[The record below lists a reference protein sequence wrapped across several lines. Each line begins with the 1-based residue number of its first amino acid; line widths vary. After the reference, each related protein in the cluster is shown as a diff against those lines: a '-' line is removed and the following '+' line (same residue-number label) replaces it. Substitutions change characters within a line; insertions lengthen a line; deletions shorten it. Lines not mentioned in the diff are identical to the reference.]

1 MATDKK
7 YIAFL
12 SYADTDKDLA
22 RAISELFQS
31 LKEEVFFASESLER
45 SAGGVE
51 WRKSLINAIKRSHCF
66 IPIYTRHSIR
76 RPWIMFESGVSEAY
90 GLKRFPTRVSG
101 VSLKDI
107 ESIGKDVQVYRLHE
121 LESLTQLCI
130 NVCLAKPGSCSEDF
144 IRNKLPEI
152 IKKNR
157 YAKSILELSK
167 IRWVFIAGNQPQDID
182 SQISFLPHFR
192 SKQQYLDELQK
203 YVEALTLELI
213 RKGFGLVSCPQVDT
227 VGRVVSTKYLQYTTE
242 NPKEKAHY
250 RIGGFYL
257 RESPKLE
264 GKIQELWWQQISE
277 FRKSYL
283 EDVDRLVVIG
293 GGSGTKQEYE
303 AALELG
309 IKIDLVPFF
318 GGISYRLWFN
328 GNSDRKRPY
337 ERWSEKE
344 GVLPARDLVE
354 YFKQ

>member
-1 MATDKK
+1 METDKK

-12 SYADTDKDLA
+12 SYADTDKELA
-22 RAISELFQS
+22 KAISRLFQS
-31 LKEEVFFASESLER
+31 LKEEVFFASESLDR
-45 SAGGVE
+45 RDGGVE

-76 RPWIMFESGVSEAY
+76 RPWIMFESGAAEAY
-90 GLKRFPTRVSG
+90 GLKRFPARVAG
-101 VSLKDI
+101 VALEDI

-130 NVCLAKPGSCSEDF
+130 NVCLAKPGNCSEDF
-144 IRNKLPEI
+144 IRSTLPEI

-167 IRWVFIAGNQPQDID
+167 IRWIFIAGNQPQEID

-192 SKQQYLDELQK
+192 SKLQYLDELQK

-213 RKGFGLVSCPQVDT
+213 KEGFGIASCPQVDA
-227 VGRVVSTKYLQYTTE
+227 VGRVVSTKYFQYTTE

-257 RESPKLE
+257 RESPELE
-264 GKIQELWWQQISE
+264 GKMQELWWQQISK

-283 EDVDRLVVIG
+283 KDVDRLVVIG
-293 GGSGTKQEYE
+293 GGSGTQQEYQ

-309 IKIDLVPFF
+309 IKIALVPFF
-318 GGISYRLWFN
+318 GGTAYQLWFN
-328 GNSDRKRPY
+328 SNIDRRRPY
-337 ERWSEKE
+337 DRWIEKK
-344 GVLPARDLVE
+344 GVLPSRELVE
-354 YFKQ
+354 YFSQ